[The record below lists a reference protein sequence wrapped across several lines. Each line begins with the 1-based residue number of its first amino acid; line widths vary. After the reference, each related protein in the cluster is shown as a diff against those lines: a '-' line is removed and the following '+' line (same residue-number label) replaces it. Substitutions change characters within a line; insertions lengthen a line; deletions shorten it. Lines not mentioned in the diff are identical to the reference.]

1 MKNEECQ
8 IFSLHSQFSWRFIV
22 TPQPQPISR
31 WQQFRSLSLRWL
43 INILAIFAA
52 VWLIPGIEF
61 VGPGWQLGVIAA
73 VFGLVNVALRPLLTL
88 LTCPLVILSF
98 GLFGLVINAALLML
112 TAAIARSLG
121 IQFTVD
127 GFWSAFLGGLVVA
140 LVGLALNI
148 LANTGSARLVVRM
161 GYEGEGEDKK
171 G

>member
-1 MKNEECQ
+1 
-8 IFSLHSQFSWRFIV
+8 V

-112 TAAIARSLG
+112 TAAICRSLG

-148 LANTGSARLVVRM
+148 LANTGSTRLVVRM
-161 GYEGEGEDKK
+161 GYEGEDKK

>member
-1 MKNEECQ
+1 M
-8 IFSLHSQFSWRFIV
+8 
-22 TPQPQPISR
+22 TPTPPSQPISR

-73 VFGLVNVALRPLLTL
+73 VFGLVNIALRPLLTV

-112 TAAIARSLG
+112 TSAISRSLG

-127 GFWSAFLGGLVVA
+127 SFWSAFLGGLVVA

-148 LANTGSARLVVRM
+148 LANTGNPRLTVHM
-161 GYEGEGEDKK
+161 GYGRGDEDRRR
-171 G
+171 

>member
-1 MKNEECQ
+1 M
-8 IFSLHSQFSWRFIV
+8 

-112 TAAIARSLG
+112 TSAIARSLG
-121 IQFTVD
+121 IHFTVAD
-127 GFWSAFLGGLVVA
+127 FWSAFLGGLVVA

-148 LANTGSARLVVRM
+148 LANTGNPRLVVRM
-161 GYEGEGEDKK
+161 GYGREEDEHRR
-171 G
+171 

>member
-1 MKNEECQ
+1 
-8 IFSLHSQFSWRFIV
+8 V
-22 TPQPQPISR
+22 TPNPQPIGR

-121 IQFTVD
+121 IQFAVD

-148 LANTGSARLVVRM
+148 LADTGSARLVVRM